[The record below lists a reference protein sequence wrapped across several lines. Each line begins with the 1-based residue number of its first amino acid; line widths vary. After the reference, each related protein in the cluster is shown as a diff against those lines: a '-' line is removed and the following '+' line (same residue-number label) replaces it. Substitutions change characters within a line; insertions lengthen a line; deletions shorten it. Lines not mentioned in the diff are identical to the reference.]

1 MYNTSKK
8 IKGEVFLKGDK
19 SISHRALM
27 IASLIDDDSYISNI
41 SSCADVTSTIN
52 CLRNCNISI
61 TNKNN
66 TVIIRGNS
74 FKQPMKDLN
83 CGNSGSTARMLMGL
97 LIGQKLNFSLKGDK
111 SLSKRPMNRIIE
123 PLRLMGAEI
132 KSNNSIPIDV
142 KSKTL
147 RSINYNNKTKSAQ
160 VKSAIIFASL
170 ASDKYSFISF
180 NEYTRDHTERMMKSI
195 GFDIIIEKQKV
206 SVRKSTINNG
216 FKLNVPGDISNAS
229 FLIAAAIIIPDSN
242 IIIKNV
248 LYNKTRNGFIDK
260 LVEMGAK
267 INILN
272 IVEGGCSELI
282 CDIHVEYTQS
292 LNSVNVEG
300 NEVISM
306 IDEIPIFCI
315 VATQAEG
322 ISEIRNAEELK
333 YKESNRLLAMY
344 INLRNM
350 NAEIYESCDGLRIKG
365 KIKLQNTSINH
376 FNDHRI
382 AMSFEILSLLINGKM
397 SHGYSDVINISFP
410 EFYQTIQEIL
420 K

>member
-1 MYNTSKK
+1 M
-8 IKGEVFLKGDK
+8 VP
-19 SISHRALM
+19 R
-27 IASLIDDDSYISNI
+27 
-41 SSCADVTSTIN
+41 
-52 CLRNCNISI
+52 
-61 TNKNN
+61 
-66 TVIIRGNS
+66 
-74 FKQPMKDLN
+74 
-83 CGNSGSTARMLMGL
+83 
-97 LIGQKLNFSLKGDK
+97 
-111 SLSKRPMNRIIE
+111 
-123 PLRLMGAEI
+123 LRLVKILVVEI
-132 KSNNSIPIDV
+132 PPGILI
-142 KSKTL
+142 L
-147 RSINYNNKTKSAQ
+147 
-160 VKSAIIFASL
+160 KSAIIFASL

-267 INILN
+267 INIQN

-397 SHGYSDVINISFP
+397 SNGYSDVINISFP

>member
-27 IASLIDDDSYISNI
+27 IASLIDDDSCISNI
-41 SSCADVTSTIN
+41 SSCADVTSTID

-66 TVIIRGNS
+66 IVIIRGNS
-74 FKQPMKDLN
+74 FKPPMKDLN

-111 SLSKRPMNRIIE
+111 SLSKRPMKRIIE

-132 KSNNSIPIDV
+132 KSNNSIPVKV
-142 KSKTL
+142 KSKTVI
-147 RSINYNNKTKSAQ
+147 SINYNNKTKSAQ

-180 NEYTRDHTERMMKSI
+180 NENTRDHTERMMKSI
-195 GFDIIIEKQKV
+195 GFDIIIEKQKI
-206 SVRKSTINNG
+206 SVRKSTITNG

-229 FLIAAAIIIPDSN
+229 FLIAAAIIIPNSN

-267 INILN
+267 INIQN
-272 IVEGGCSELI
+272 IVGGGCSELI

-292 LNSVNVEG
+292 LNAVDVEG
-300 NEVISM
+300 DEVINM

-333 YKESNRLLAMY
+333 YKESNRLFAMY
-344 INLRNM
+344 TNLRNM

-397 SHGYSDVINISFP
+397 SHGYSEVINISFP
-410 EFYQTIQEIL
+410 EFYQTIQGIL